1 MLGRSLKP
9 PSLPP
14 QLTHPLE
21 TVCISLLD
29 LVVALTKFLLVFI
42 FSLEET
48 PIRASFLSR
57 QPSLRAFTRC
67 LFIISCLGR
76 SQPYCPLVGSENPF
90 LTSVLDDI
98 QVRAWKLGS
107 GNLGSWEEVMLWSW
121 MSSEVETGHRS

>member
-57 QPSLRAFTRC
+57 QPSPRAF
-67 LFIISCLGR
+67 
-76 SQPYCPLVGSENPF
+76 Y
-90 LTSVLDDI
+90 LTSIHNILSWPISTLLFFSQIGKSILDNW
-98 QVRAWKLGS
+98 A
-107 GNLGSWEEVMLWSW
+107 NLLPLAEFATPRTLQPW
-121 MSSEVETGHRS
+121 